1 MIFNFNNENLEG
13 YYSDFEPSEPDINL
27 ESPLDYLR
35 SPNLENMINNG
46 DSFYPSE
53 EHKVNIPREYSESNN
68 HLFRTSYSTLNTS
81 EDKTNRINNIIPE
94 SNPITKESLT
104 KRGRKRKDEKE
115 RPVTHGKSS
124 EDNEMRRIKTNFINH
139 IFKELNSSL
148 SGHKKFLKINKKFKE
163 NLNIKDNIE
172 LMDMTIAE
180 IIENNTAPNENIN
193 SKNHNQTLIKEI
205 FEKNKDKKAIKILNT
220 KYIDLLDDFKNKH
233 LDTFLR
239 DIYKKDI
246 KKESKEDVQS
256 YIDDIRQLVFGF
268 EFWFKSRIPR
278 KPRKKNNKQF
288 S

>member
-94 SNPITKESLT
+94 SNPITKETLT

-180 IIENNTAPNENIN
+180 IIENNTAPSENIN
-193 SKNHNQTLIKEI
+193 SKNYNQTLIKEI
-205 FEKNKDKKAIKILNT
+205 FEKNKDTKAIKILNT
-220 KYIDLLDDFKNKH
+220 KYIDLLNDFKNKH

-239 DIYKKDI
+239 DIYKTDI
-246 KKESKEDVQS
+246 KKESKEDVQR
-256 YIDDIRQLVFGF
+256 YIDDIKQLLFDY

>member
-1 MIFNFNNENLEG
+1 
-13 YYSDFEPSEPDINL
+13 
-27 ESPLDYLR
+27 
-35 SPNLENMINNG
+35 
-46 DSFYPSE
+46 
-53 EHKVNIPREYSESNN
+53 
-68 HLFRTSYSTLNTS
+68 
-81 EDKTNRINNIIPE
+81 
-94 SNPITKESLT
+94 
-104 KRGRKRKDEKE
+104 
-115 RPVTHGKSS
+115 
-124 EDNEMRRIKTNFINH
+124 MRRIKTNFINH

-239 DIYKKDI
+239 DIYKRDI

-256 YIDDIRQLVFGF
+256 YIDDIKQLVLGF
-268 EFWFKSRIPR
+268 EFWFKSRNPR
-278 KPRKKNNKQF
+278 KQKKKK
-288 S
+288 

>member
-1 MIFNFNNENLEG
+1 MIFNFNNENLEQ
-13 YYSDFEPSEPDINL
+13 YYSDFEPSEPDKNL

-35 SPNLENMINNG
+35 SPNLESMINNG

-68 HLFRTSYSTLNTS
+68 HLFRTSDSTLNTP
-81 EDKTNRINNIIPE
+81 EDRTNRINNIISE
-94 SNPITKESLT
+94 NNPITKETLT
-104 KRGRKRKDEKE
+104 KRGRKRKDEKD
-115 RPVTHGKSS
+115 RPVTHGKFS
-124 EDNEMRRIKTNFINH
+124 EDNQIRRIKTYYIEH

-148 SGHKKFLKINKKFKE
+148 SGHKKFLKINTKFKE
-163 NLNIKDNIE
+163 SLKIKDNIE
-172 LMDMTIAE
+172 LMNMTIAE
-180 IIENNTAPNENIN
+180 IIENNTAPNKYIN

-205 FEKNKDKKAIKILNT
+205 FEKNKDKKAIEILNA

-239 DIYKKDI
+239 YIYKKDI

-278 KPRKKNNKQF
+278 KPRKKE
-288 S
+288 